1 MQLTYEEIFESLTLI
16 SQWFVGKVLSFVSV
30 FSKVPFISFSLFVL
44 FAVPSLLILFDFI
57 LFLSEDSFEG
67 FSISLKKRF
76 KSKYVKN
83 EENERIQF
91 NKNKHRSVYTPQY
104 VSYLKSL
111 QSDFNRDTHN
121 KRHNINLDI
130 EKD

>member
-1 MQLTYEEIFESLTLI
+1 MHLTYEEIFESLALI

-57 LFLSEDSFEG
+57 LRLSDESFVG
-67 FSISLKKRF
+67 FSVSFKKRI
-76 KSKYVKN
+76 KSKFSKN
-83 EENERIQF
+83 EEVERKQF
-91 NKNKHRSVYTPQY
+91 NKSKHRSVYTPQY
-104 VSYLKSL
+104 VSYLKSF
-111 QSDFNRDTHN
+111 QSDFNRDTHYKSRN
-121 KRHNINLDI
+121 SNLDI